1 MRKSETIFYD
11 TVIKMTDIIEKLGN
25 VIVEKD
31 QEINNL
37 KLEIEELKEY
47 IKERD
52 L

>member
-47 IKERD
+47 IK
-52 L
+52 